1 MVNSEHEKGIKFL
14 GAEEYS
20 SLTPVWPYHKPRV
33 GGGKIRFGIRVH
45 VLVDVLAWRYVPPAR
60 RRPNVNALTMGL
72 NISSG
77 ACMLVVV
84 GGFLLFLIPGCIPN
98 RLPNPLMKLHLN
110 TIQIAIPWCWRQAC
124 HSECRVCFVS

>member
-45 VLVDVLAWRYVPPAR
+45 VLVDVWPGGMFHPQGED
-60 RRPNVNALTMGL
+60 LT
-72 NISSG
+72 
-77 ACMLVVV
+77 
-84 GGFLLFLIPGCIPN
+84 
-98 RLPNPLMKLHLN
+98 
-110 TIQIAIPWCWRQAC
+110 
-124 HSECRVCFVS
+124 